1 MTRSIVL
8 LSCALAML
16 AAMPAAAVPVPKA
29 PSVSADSYVLMDA
42 DTGRVLASDDP
53 DKRMAPASLTKI
65 MTAYVVY
72 QALAA
77 GSISLD
83 EEVTISEEAW
93 RMGGSQMFLEVGTTA
108 TVDELLDGLVVQSG
122 NDAALALAE
131 HVAGSVSAFVE
142 QMNHYAG
149 RLGLENTN
157 FVNTEGLEAE
167 EHYSTA
173 RDIAILT
180 RAVIREFPERYRRNS
195 KREFTY
201 NDIRQYNRNEL
212 LWSDRTVDGVKTGY
226 TADAGYCL
234 VASSQRDGMRLI
246 SVVMGAPTEDRRA
259 ADSRALLAW
268 GYRFFDTHTLYA
280 AGEVLREARIWE
292 GARDVVPLGLDRDLV
307 VTVPRGEY
315 DNLEA
320 SMSFPGRLFAPASDG
335 DALGTVT
342 VTLNGEQVAE
352 APLVALEA
360 VARGNF
366 LQRAA
371 DTVIQWFQ

>member
-1 MTRSIVL
+1 MTRLIVL
-8 LSCALAML
+8 LTCVLAM
-16 AAMPAAAVPVPKA
+16 AAVTPAAAVPVPKP
-29 PSVSADSYVLMDA
+29 PSVSAESYVLMEA
-42 DTGRVLASDDP
+42 ETGRVLASDEP

-72 QALAA
+72 QALDA

-83 EEVTISEEAW
+83 DEVTISENAW

-131 HVAGSVSAFVE
+131 HVGGSESAFVE
-142 QMNHYAG
+142 QMNHYAE
-149 RLGLENTN
+149 RMGLENTH
-157 FVNTEGLEAE
+157 FVNTEGLPVDD
-167 EHYSTA
+167 HYASA
-173 RDIAILT
+173 RDIARMT
-180 RAVIREFPERYRRNS
+180 RALIRDFPGHYERYS

-201 NDIRQYNRNEL
+201 NNIRQYNRNEL
-212 LWSDRTVDGVKTGY
+212 LWSDADVDGVKTGY

-234 VASSQRDGMRLI
+234 VTSSRRDGMRLI
-246 SVVMGAPTEDRRA
+246 SVVMGAPSEDRRA
-259 ADSRALLAW
+259 ADSRSLLAW
-268 GYRFFDTHTLYA
+268 GFRFYETHRLYA
-280 AGEVLREARIWE
+280 AADVLREARIWK
-292 GARDVVPLGLDRDLV
+292 GARDVIPLGLERDLV
-307 VTVPRGEY
+307 VIIPTGEY
-315 DNLEA
+315 DDLDA
-320 SMSFPGRLFAPASDG
+320 SMSFPGRLVAPAQKG

-342 VTLNGEQVAE
+342 VTLDGEQVAE

-360 VARGNF
+360 VARGSF